1 MFPFPRAHPLNVA
14 IYPDMFTLKNNLTVF
29 TLEVSDVI
37 RALVEFRVTRL
48 YLVDR
53 GERSHLSRIRKLMT
67 YAMTPPYLKRN
78 IGIDPDLSKAGL
90 LQPINTPY
98 HAVSNVPVE
107 GEIRLVQRGNSGLK
121 GCEGKNGFMLVVN
134 SEKCKALRYTSPF
147 YEGPSIETISEL
159 DLGKIN
165 NVVIASRSGLD
176 PLESIGTL
184 RSMYQ
189 SHGITLLI
197 GPPSGGIKSLFK
209 AYPSF
214 NFIRKQGVSDV
225 RSKEA
230 LIASLTV
237 LNFILM

>member
-1 MFPFPRAHPLNVA
+1 
-14 IYPDMFTLKNNLTVF
+14 
-29 TLEVSDVI
+29 
-37 RALVEFRVTRL
+37 
-48 YLVDR
+48 
-53 GERSHLSRIRKLMT
+53 
-67 YAMTPPYLKRN
+67 
-78 IGIDPDLSKAGL
+78 
-90 LQPINTPY
+90 
-98 HAVSNVPVE
+98 
-107 GEIRLVQRGNSGLK
+107 
-121 GCEGKNGFMLVVN
+121 MLVVN